1 MGRLLII
8 EDHTLINDTVLKAY
22 LGAAIALRA
31 MEHLEGNGVAQQ
43 GSVNFVKFAQSDACR
58 ILEHCD
64 VVADSQR
71 SARTALGRR
80 LNEQKII
87 KILEKAHKAVDDIFR
102 EEFPE

>member
-58 ILEHCD
+58 ILELRRCSRQPEKCKNRPWSPAERTKD
-64 VVADSQR
+64 NQDTR
-71 SARTALGRR
+71 KSAQSGR
-80 LNEQKII
+80 
-87 KILEKAHKAVDDIFR
+87 
-102 EEFPE
+102 